1 MECLTIVLKDLFYI
15 ALIVLIIFSTM
26 SITVLSNHISEY
38 IDKKISKL
46 DLESSSIKKNS
57 DILVNRES
65 LLMIEYSN
73 NLLKDIRELIA
84 SISKENFKAFIDKY
98 EVSKITKENVKKLI
112 DITCNDVKN
121 AIDYTKIDYDHIIYS
136 QKFLSDY
143 IVNTTIYVLKEMVEE
158 TIDIL

>member
-46 DLESSSIKKNS
+46 DLELSSIKKNS

-121 AIDYTKIDYDHIIYS
+121 AIDYTKIDYDHMIYS

>member
-15 ALIVLIIFSTM
+15 ALIVLIIFSTL

-46 DLESSSIKKNS
+46 DLELSSIKKNS

-112 DITCNDVKN
+112 DITCNDVKS
-121 AIDYTKIDYDHIIYS
+121 AIDYTKIDYDHMIYS